1 MRGRPGD
8 SFEKSPIFSMGA
20 PPSSFLEL
28 ASILYPSTMAESIGR
43 TKKFF
48 PRPDG
53 RGKEYHTAGIRTV
66 KVLPCP
72 GALSTSAVPPCSC
85 AICRTMYSPSP
96 VLSPPLRAA
105 ST

>member
-1 MRGRPGD
+1 MRGGED

-28 ASILYPSTMAESIGR
+28 VPILYPSTMAESIGNV
-43 TKKFF
+43 KKFS
-48 PRPDG
+48 PPAG
-53 RGKEYHTAGIRTV
+53 GENVCHSAGIRTV
-66 KVLPCP
+66 NVLPCP
-72 GALSTSAVPPCSC
+72 GALFTAAVPPCSC

-96 VLSPPLRAA
+96 VPSPPLRAA